1 MALTK
6 VTGQVINTSTDVTV
20 GVLTVTNTL
29 AVGGTVSIGGTLTY
43 EDVTNIDSVGLIT
56 ARNGIVVGSGITLS
70 KDGDVFFTGIATG
83 NGSGLTALN
92 ASNIGSGTVPTARL
106 GSGTASSSTF
116 LRGDSTF
123 QTVNTDLVSDTS
135 PQLGGDLDTNGN
147 NINFGD
153 SGSSSDDR
161 LVLGS
166 DSDFEIYHTG
176 SGAYIQNKTG
186 SLFIGCNF
194 DDDDGGDIRI
204 QPKYGENSIVAYDD
218 GPVELY
224 YDNARVFETDS
235 ASVKIRDN
243 IKAKFGTGD
252 DLEIYYDGT
261 DGFINQKNN
270 ALKFN
275 YNGTTKFFFGASY
288 LSFQDDYKIG
298 LGNSQDLEIFHNG
311 TNAQVDNSTGN
322 LEIRNK
328 GTFSGTRNIYI
339 RAKVDESS
347 ITCKSDG
354 AVELYHDNS
363 KKLETTSGGVTITG
377 TLETTSGGINAGGN
391 ISLTDSVKLK
401 CGTNDDLQIDHS
413 GTNSQIYHD
422 GTGHLYIGTAGSG
435 EILYLFANQDVRIQT
450 AGNEDAIRCNK
461 DAAVYLYYDN
471 ALKFF
476 TTADGIQV
484 KNENLLRFK
493 KETSTSGEV
502 TAIQF
507 EKDNPTNIVGRIRY
521 DNGQTHYNTTSD
533 YRLKE
538 NNVAITDG
546 ITRIS
551 QLKPYRFNF
560 KVDPS
565 KTVDGFFAH
574 EVSSVVPEAITGE
587 KDAVRD
593 VLYNAQDLED
603 GTLPDGKS
611 VGDVKESGVI
621 DAQEIDQAKLVPLLV
636 AAVQELIAE
645 VEKLKSS

>member
-6 VTGQVINTSTDVTV
+6 VTGQVIKNTTDVTV

-92 ASNIGSGTVPTARL
+92 ASNISSGTVPTARL

-166 DSDFEIYHTG
+166 DSDLEIYHTG

-224 YDNARVFETDS
+224 YDNSRVFETDS
-235 ASVKIRDN
+235 ASVKIRDS
-243 IKAKFGTGD
+243 IKAKFGTDD

-261 DGFINQKNN
+261 DGYINQKNN

-298 LGNSQDLEIFHNG
+298 LGNSQDLRIYYNGSDSLIQHHDATSGNDLRIETDTKTIFGSVGGAEKHAVFN
-311 TNAQVDNSTGN
+311 D
-322 LEIRNK
+322 
-328 GTFSGTRNIYI
+328 
-339 RAKVDESS
+339 
-347 ITCKSDG
+347 DG
-354 AVELYHDNS
+354 AVELYHNNTLRLTTDSTGARVMVAGNS
-363 KKLETTSGGVTITG
+363 GLRIDGATADVDPRIVFRRHANDGSNAEPAAIQMTYAAGTTYESGHLDFFTNGSSSSAGLANRMRIRNDGLIMMRQTSTG
-377 TLETTSGGINAGGN
+377 TPDTS
-391 ISLTDSVKLK
+391 DSVSGFAIDSKFR
-401 CGTNDDLQIDHS
+401 GSRQDDPVMSLNRH
-413 GTNSQIYHD
+413 N
-422 GTGHLYIGTAGSG
+422 GTGTILGFNYNGTERGKVQTDGS
-435 EILYLFANQDVRIQT
+435 IIAYQT
-450 AGNEDAIRCNK
+450 
-461 DAAVYLYYDN
+461 
-471 ALKFF
+471 
-476 TTADGIQV
+476 
-484 KNENLLRFK
+484 
-493 KETSTSGEV
+493 S
-502 TAIQF
+502 
-507 EKDNPTNIVGRIRY
+507 
-521 DNGQTHYNTTSD
+521 SD

-538 NNVAITDG
+538 NEVLITDG
-546 ITRIS
+546 IEKIK

-560 KVDPS
+560 KETPD
-565 KTVDGFFAH
+565 KTVQGFFAH
-574 EVSSVVPEAITGE
+574 EVETIVPSAVSGTKDAVHLKDNETEGIKAGDIDPQQMDYAKLTPLLTAALKEAITE
-587 KDAVRD
+587 IESLKTRLDA
-593 VLYNAQDLED
+593 LE
-603 GTLPDGKS
+603 G
-611 VGDVKESGVI
+611 
-621 DAQEIDQAKLVPLLV
+621 
-636 AAVQELIAE
+636 
-645 VEKLKSS
+645 

>member
-186 SLFIGCNF
+186 TLFIGSNF

-224 YDNARVFETDS
+224 YDNSRVFETDS

-261 DGFINQKNN
+261 DGFVNQKNN
-270 ALKFN
+270 ALKFQH
-275 YNGTTKFFFGASY
+275 NGTTKFFLGSGY
-288 LSFQDDYKIG
+288 LSFADDYKIG
-298 LGNSQDLEIFHNG
+298 LGNSQDLEIYHNG
-311 TNAQVDNSTGN
+311 TNAQIDNNTGN

-328 GTFSGTRNIYI
+328 GTFSGTRNIFI

-354 AVELYHDNS
+354 AVELYYDNNKS
-363 KKLETTSGGVTITG
+363 LETTGDGGVK
-377 TLETTSGGINAGGN
+377 AQGN
-391 ISLTDSVKLK
+391 
-401 CGTNDDLQIDHS
+401 
-413 GTNSQIYHD
+413 
-422 GTGHLYIGTAGSG
+422 YIVGTAGRGLQFNASDSG
-435 EILYLFANQDVRIQT
+435 SSEILDDYEEGTWTARFYPNSSAFGSSSYNLDTATYTRVGNVVYWAFRIRIASYSGGGGNLEISGLPYTVNSGQPQTTCHLHASNWANNPPKNI
-450 AGNEDAIRCNK
+450 
-461 DAAVYLYYDN
+461 VYNSGSTRMALYYEAGSLN
-471 ALKFF
+471 SA
-476 TTADGIQV
+476 T
-484 KNENLLRFK
+484 
-493 KETSTSGEV
+493 
-502 TAIQF
+502 
-507 EKDNPTNIVGRIRY
+507 PTN
-521 DNGQTHYNTTSD
+521 
-533 YRLKE
+533 
-538 NNVAITDG
+538 
-546 ITRIS
+546 
-551 QLKPYRFNF
+551 P
-560 KVDPS
+560 
-565 KTVDGFFAH
+565 
-574 EVSSVVPEAITGE
+574 
-587 KDAVRD
+587 
-593 VLYNAQDLED
+593 
-603 GTLPDGKS
+603 
-611 VGDVKESGVI
+611 
-621 DAQEIDQAKLVPLLV
+621 VPLSSLQ
-636 AAVQELIAE
+636 ANAYLIGQGFYFI
-645 VEKLKSS
+645 